1 MANFEKLTQSQ
12 VHSAFSGISDGP
24 SVSAL
29 TNGFDTPEERYQKL
43 KKVKFFFT
51 MTKMKMLEKSYLV
64 LNGDNDRGLYN

>member
-43 KKVKFFFT
+43 KKVKFF
-51 MTKMKMLEKSYLV
+51 LP
-64 LNGDNDRGLYN
+64 